1 MEQSAFEAIMIG
13 VNVFV
18 FIIAL
23 TAGILLMGSVIDMV
37 NYANENAIVG
47 MNGSLAEEVGVVNER
62 IYSGKDLL
70 TYYRKYVAEDYETEE
85 GNVENKSN
93 YEYLVKL
100 SDKSSEIT
108 LREYI
113 EKENYSNYINEEFT
127 LRYKGYIENKEV
139 YVFDI
144 NEKEEEQK

>member
-70 TYYRKYVAEDYETEE
+70 TYYRKYVAEDYEIEE